1 MATNTKLIIPS
12 SPAVEVEAGTVG
24 YVCLPQLGG
33 NVFNFPLKLNVALSE
48 LGIGIEEVSPAQLAK
63 FNYAGWYLRQVVAA
77 LAKPATQD
85 KHTALSYPPRGSVFA
100 IV

>member
-12 SPAVEVEAGTVG
+12 SPAVEVEAGFFI
-24 YVCLPQLGG
+24 CPEKSDA
-33 NVFNFPLKLNVALSE
+33 FNFPLKLNVALSE
-48 LGIGIEEVSPAQLAK
+48 LGIAIEEVSPAQLAK

-85 KHTALSYPPRGSVFA
+85 KHTALSYPPRASLFG